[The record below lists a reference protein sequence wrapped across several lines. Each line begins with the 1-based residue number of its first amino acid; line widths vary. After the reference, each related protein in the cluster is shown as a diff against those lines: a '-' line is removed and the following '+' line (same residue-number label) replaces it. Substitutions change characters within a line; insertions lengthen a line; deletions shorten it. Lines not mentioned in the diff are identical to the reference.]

1 MDDNNNNQVKHHRF
15 PINSSIFPIAAEVDA
30 AGRVEAP
37 NLDTLLDDV
46 DVSSPDRRRLRPSTA
61 HFSCLPPH
69 GGPVNGFVFGPSLSA
84 CFFFSVEAFN
94 RARHFIFSVPVHR
107 AHY

>member
-84 CFFFSVEAFN
+84 CFFFFC
-94 RARHFIFSVPVHR
+94 
-107 AHY
+107 

>member
-1 MDDNNNNQVKHHRF
+1 MTTTTIK
-15 PINSSIFPIAAEVDA
+15 SSTIISPSIPQTFRSRPKLMPP
-30 AGRVEAP
+30 GGWKLP
-37 NLDTLLDDV
+37 HLDTLLDDV

-69 GGPVNGFVFGPSLSA
+69 GGPVNGFVFGPSRSA